1 MHPGRLPRA
10 ALAALFSLLITLATS
25 TAVTA
30 GSATNVHETTLDN
43 GLKVLVLPDK
53 RAPVVTHQIWY
64 KVGSTD
70 EPGGITGI
78 AHMFEHMMFKG
89 TESLGPGEFSK
100 IISRLGGEENAFTGR
115 DYTAYFQ
122 TLAADE
128 LETVMRWEADR
139 MANLALDPEEFAREK
154 EVVKEE
160 WRMRVRDNPSARLGQ
175 LLYATAFTSS
185 GYHHPIIGWKT
196 DIDAY
201 TIGDLEH
208 WYRSHYAPNNAT
220 LIIVG
225 DVEQEHAIKLARR
238 HYGKVPSRDLPA
250 AKPREEMTQHGIK
263 RASLVIPA
271 KLPQLA
277 MGYKVPS
284 LVTADDQK
292 VAYALAVAA
301 GILSGDSGARLN
313 NDLVRA
319 GKLSAASAGYSL
331 TARETTLFTLNAR
344 PRQGQSLTEVETLLR
359 TQIERLKAEP
369 VGKEELE
376 RIKAQVAAADVYQR
390 DSLFYQ
396 GMALGV
402 YETVGLDYRLADRF
416 VEGIRAVTPADIQA
430 VAQTYFHDRGLTI
443 ATLEPEPQEDP
454 QPTASGA
461 DQSIAGENP

>member
-1 MHPGRLPRA
+1 MHPGRLPRT

-25 TAVTA
+25 PAVIA

-43 GLKVLVLPDK
+43 GLRVLVLPDK

-64 KVGSTD
+64 KVGSAD

-89 TESLGPGEFSK
+89 TENLGPGEFSQ

-128 LETVMRWEADR
+128 LGTVMRWEADR

-160 WRMRVRDNPSARLGQ
+160 WRMRVRDDPSARLGQ

-196 DIDAY
+196 DLDAY
-201 TIGDLEH
+201 TIKDLER
-208 WYRSHYAPNNAT
+208 WYHSHYAPNNAT
-220 LIIVG
+220 LIVVG
-225 DVEQEHAIKLARR
+225 DVEPDQVVELARH
-238 HYGKVPSRDLPA
+238 HYGEVPARELPA
-250 AKPREEMTQHGIK
+250 AKPREEMAQHGLK

-271 KLPQLA
+271 KLPQLT

-284 LVTADDQK
+284 LVTADDPK

-344 PRQGQSLTEVETLLR
+344 PRQGQSLTEAETLLR
-359 TQIERLKAEP
+359 EQIERLKAEP
-369 VGKEELE
+369 VGEPELE

-454 QPTASGA
+454 QLTASGA